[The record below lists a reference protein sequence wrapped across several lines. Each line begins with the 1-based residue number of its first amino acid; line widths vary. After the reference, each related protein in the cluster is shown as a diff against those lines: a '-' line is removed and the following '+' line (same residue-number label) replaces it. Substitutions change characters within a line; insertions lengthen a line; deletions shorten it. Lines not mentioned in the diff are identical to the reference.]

1 MDRIDI
7 TPTPEAC
14 RQIARL
20 FRTQQADAEAL
31 AARAA
36 RALDDLDG
44 RADADLA
51 PWDRALLA
59 AAFEALYEDE
69 GAQRG
74 AVRGLRLQRG
84 PCLPGLAH
92 PGVTRLADGPG
103 HWSVPLCAV

>member
-20 FRTQQADAEAL
+20 FRAQQADAEAL

-59 AAFEALYEDE
+59 AAFDALYEAESARILKMRE
-69 GAQRG
+69 GLEA
-74 AVRGLRLQRG
+74 LG
-84 PCLPGLAH
+84 PY
-92 PGVTRLADGPG
+92 ADADDGEG
-103 HWSVPLCAV
+103 SDDAA

>member
-20 FRTQQADAEAL
+20 FRAQQADAEAL

-69 GAQRG
+69 GARIRHM
-74 AVRGLRLQRG
+74 AEALDALG
-84 PCLPGLAH
+84 PYAH
-92 PGVTRLADGPG
+92 ADDSEEDPED
-103 HWSVPLCAV
+103 AR

>member
-1 MDRIDI
+1 MDYIDI

-20 FRTQQADAEAL
+20 FRAQQADAEAL

-44 RADADLA
+44 RAAADLG

-59 AAFEALYEDE
+59 AAFAALYEAE
-69 GAQRG
+69 GTR
-74 AVRGLRLQRG
+74 VLTLREGLEALG
-84 PCLPGLAH
+84 PY
-92 PGVTRLADGPG
+92 ADNGED
-103 HWSVPLCAV
+103 SDDAA

>member
-20 FRTQQADAEAL
+20 FRAQQADAEAL

-59 AAFEALYEDE
+59 AAFDALYEAESARILKMRE
-69 GAQRG
+69 GLEA
-74 AVRGLRLQRG
+74 LG
-84 PCLPGLAH
+84 PY
-92 PGVTRLADGPG
+92 ADADDGEGSDDAP
-103 HWSVPLCAV
+103 

>member
-20 FRTQQADAEAL
+20 FRAQQADAEAL

-59 AAFEALYEDE
+59 AAFDALYEDAGARVLTMRE
-69 GAQRG
+69 GLEA
-74 AVRGLRLQRG
+74 LG
-84 PCLPGLAH
+84 PY
-92 PGVTRLADGPG
+92 ADADDGEG
-103 HWSVPLCAV
+103 SDDAA